1 MGPAE
6 WAKRSLIS
14 WIDRRFD
21 PDLLTQLQH
30 LPVQLNE
37 YGYDPFGFSRED
49 VKVALWA
56 SQLLYR
62 KYFRAEVFDID
73 RVPDGRVLVIA
84 NHSGQLPYDA
94 VCIACALM
102 LDRQP
107 PRVLRAMIER
117 FIPTYPFISYLF
129 ARWGQIIGSPE
140 NCERLLGAGEAILVF
155 PEGSRGIS
163 KPFTQRYQLQA
174 FGNGFM
180 RLALKTRTP
189 ILPVAVVGAEE
200 QAPAINVKPL
210 ARLLGAPAFPVV
222 PTPPFF
228 PIIPYPTK
236 YRIYFG
242 EPRTFV
248 GDPDDDD
255 DVIDALALQVKNSI
269 QTMLYTGLK
278 ERRHVFW

>member
-6 WAKRSLIS
+6 WVKRSLFS

-21 PDLLTQLQH
+21 PELLTQLQH
-30 LPVQLNE
+30 LPVQVNE

-49 VKVALWA
+49 VKIALWA
-56 SQLLYR
+56 AQLLYR
-62 KYFRAEVFDID
+62 RYFRAEVFDID

-84 NHSGQLPYDA
+84 NHSGQLPFDG
-94 VCIACALM
+94 VCLTCALL

-107 PRVLRAMIER
+107 PRALRAMVDR
-117 FIPTYPFISYLF
+117 FIPTYPFVSYLF

-140 NCERLLGAGEAILVF
+140 NCERLLEAGDAILIF
-155 PEGSRGIS
+155 PEGAKGIS
-163 KPFTQRYQLQA
+163 KPYTQRYQLQD

-200 QAPAINVKPL
+200 QAPAVNVKPL
-210 ARLLGAPAFPVV
+210 ARLLGAPAFPLV
-222 PTPPFF
+222 PMPPFF

-242 EPRTFV
+242 EPRTFL

-255 DVIDALALQVKNSI
+255 EVIDGLVLQVKNSI